1 MLTRHLNHCADCDA
15 FAVETAEITHSLR
28 TAPQEHPH
36 APLVVASP
44 RRGSARPAAVLAF
57 AAAAAAAV
65 FAASALQSGSQTSL
79 SAARF
84 RPSASGLAL
93 IASGESTL
101 GVRHEPAREIN
112 LRVVSNVRGIFGQ
125 PV

>member
-1 MLTRHLNHCADCDA
+1 M
-15 FAVETAEITHSLR
+15 
-28 TAPQEHPH
+28 
-36 APLVVASP
+36 P
-44 RRGSARPAAVLAF
+44 RRGSGRPAAVLAF
-57 AAAAAAAV
+57 AAVAAAAA
-65 FAASALQSGSQTSL
+65 FAASALQSGATKPSL
-79 SAARF
+79 SASRF

-112 LRVVSNVRGIFGQ
+112 LRIVSNVRGIFGQ